1 MYKDENRNLSGYSM
15 AESEKR
21 VCHRCIG
28 NKALSK
34 YIRTN
39 GEMKRCDYCGGRSRS
54 IPFEEFFDVIMDGVS
69 YAYSR
74 AVDELPVEHGEYV
87 GKTYSSDELIYD
99 ELSEEI
105 NPQNERILDDIV
117 DLMPDEIWCDAD
129 PFDNEVEDLD
139 FYSWEVFCKMVRE
152 KMRFV
157 FYRVNTDDDYP
168 NDPIGILDRI
178 AKYTQEAKLTRRID
192 KHTKL
197 FRCRVFSDDK
207 WPTDPGNYAPPK
219 PEHAVPGRMNAS
231 GIEMLYL
238 TLEEETAKQET
249 YDRNRE
255 YAVVVQYR
263 VEDPIYVLD
272 LSRLD
277 TMDLPSIFDR
287 ERRETAHAIKF
298 LKQFADDISRPKV
311 NVNIDTEY
319 VPTQIMTE
327 FFRYVRPK
335 DRDRYDGILYKS
347 TQNPGGKCLVL
358 FMNRE
363 DVLTGKH
370 GIHLNP
376 AETHFYKKQYTEIV
390 NDATS
395 CAKKELLAK
404 VLLHRYGDTCVKDI
418 PASSAV
424 AEKEKL
430 V

>member
-1 MYKDENRNLSGYSM
+1 MYIDEKLNLGEYDV

-21 VCHRCIG
+21 VCHWCIG
-28 NKALSK
+28 NKALSR
-34 YIRTN
+34 YIRSN
-39 GEMKRCDYCGGRSRS
+39 GEMKRCDYCGRRRLS
-54 IPFEEFFDVIMDGVS
+54 IPFDEFVDVIMDGIS

-74 AVDELPVEHGEYV
+74 AVDELPVEHGNYI

-99 ELSEEI
+99 ELSDEI

-139 FYSWEVFCKMVRE
+139 FYSWEAFCKMVRQ

-157 FYRVNTDDDYP
+157 FYRVNTEDDDP

-178 AKYTQEAKLTRRID
+178 ARYTQETKLTRRID

-197 FRCRVFSDDK
+197 FRCRTFSDDK
-207 WPTDPGNYAPPK
+207 WSADPGDYAPPK
-219 PEHAVPGRMNAS
+219 PEKAVPGRMNAS

-238 TLEEETAKQET
+238 TLEEETAQKEA
-249 YDRNRE
+249 YNPNRE
-255 YAVVVQYR
+255 YAVVVLYR

-287 ERRETAHAIKF
+287 ERRETAHATKF
-298 LKQFADDISRPKV
+298 LKRFADDISRPKV
-311 NVNIDTEY
+311 NEDTDTEY
-319 VPTQIMTE
+319 VPTQIVTE

-370 GIHLNP
+370 GIHLIP
-376 AETHFYKKQYTEIV
+376 TETHFFKKQYTEIV
-390 NDATS
+390 NEKTTE
-395 CAKKELLAK
+395 AKKALLAN
-404 VLLHRYGDTCVKDI
+404 VLIQRYGDIPAKDI
-418 PASSAV
+418 PASSIKAG
-424 AEKEKL
+424 EETL

>member
-1 MYKDENRNLSGYSM
+1 MYIDENRNLSGYSM

-99 ELSEEI
+99 ELSEDI

-139 FYSWEVFCKMVRE
+139 FYSWEAFCKMVRE

-178 AKYTQEAKLTRRID
+178 AIYAGGET
-192 KHTKL
+192 HTK
-197 FRCRVFSDDK
+197 D
-207 WPTDPGNYAPPK
+207 
-219 PEHAVPGRMNAS
+219 
-231 GIEMLYL
+231 
-238 TLEEETAKQET
+238 
-249 YDRNRE
+249 
-255 YAVVVQYR
+255 
-263 VEDPIYVLD
+263 
-272 LSRLD
+272 
-277 TMDLPSIFDR
+277 
-287 ERRETAHAIKF
+287 
-298 LKQFADDISRPKV
+298 
-311 NVNIDTEY
+311 
-319 VPTQIMTE
+319 
-327 FFRYVRPK
+327 
-335 DRDRYDGILYKS
+335 
-347 TQNPGGKCLVL
+347 
-358 FMNRE
+358 
-363 DVLTGKH
+363 
-370 GIHLNP
+370 
-376 AETHFYKKQYTEIV
+376 
-390 NDATS
+390 
-395 CAKKELLAK
+395 
-404 VLLHRYGDTCVKDI
+404 
-418 PASSAV
+418 
-424 AEKEKL
+424 
-430 V
+430 